1 MKWNKVMCYFFQ
13 KHFFR
18 EIGAWMGHYL
28 LTVPSQLSLFI
39 HLFIYLF
46 IYLTSSRSLIYEN
59 IKFHDCIIKFSPQI
73 FYFFDGINFN
83 VTIHLD
89 IWHLVTK
96 CLACCLIYTRCIFH
110 VDIFFNV
117 HIFLCVFIMNNHLSI
132 NAHVPINSQII

>member
-1 MKWNKVMCYFFQ
+1 MKLNEIKSVVISFKNIFFV
-13 KHFFR
+13 KLVLEWAIICWRFLTS
-18 EIGAWMGHYL
+18 YL
-28 LTVPSQLSLFI
+28 YSSIYLS
-39 HLFIYLF
+39 IYLF
-46 IYLTSSRSLIYEN
+46 VWHHPEVWYMKISNSTNVSSN
-59 IKFHDCIIKFSPQI
+59 FPHKV
-73 FYFFDGINFN
+73 FYGINFN

>member
-1 MKWNKVMCYFFQ
+1 MCYFFQ
-13 KHFFR
+13 KHSFSWNWCLNGPLFVDGSFPV
-18 EIGAWMGHYL
+18 I
-28 LTVPSQLSLFI
+28 FI
-39 HLFIYLF
+39 HPSIYLP
-46 IYLTSSRSLIYEN
+46 IYLSDI
-59 IKFHDCIIKFSPQI
+59 IQKFDIWKYQIPRMYHQI
-73 FYFFDGINFN
+73 FPTKFFYGINFN